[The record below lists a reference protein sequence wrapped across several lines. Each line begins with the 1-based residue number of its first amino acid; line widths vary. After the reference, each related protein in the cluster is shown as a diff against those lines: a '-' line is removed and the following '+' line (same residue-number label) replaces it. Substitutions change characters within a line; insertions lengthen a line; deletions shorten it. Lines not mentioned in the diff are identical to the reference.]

1 MNDFFDFDQTLRGHI
16 PGERVFDRYKLI
28 KTLGQGGMGVVWLA
42 LDEQLEREVALKF
55 LPEPVAHD
63 PAAINDLKRETKK
76 ALKLTHPNIVR
87 IYDFLQNDQM
97 VAVSMEHVDG
107 LSLTQIRLEE
117 PNQVFSTEQ
126 IEKWI
131 GQICVALD
139 YAHIDEQI
147 AHRDLKPSNLLV
159 NSKGD
164 IKITDFGISA
174 TISDA
179 TTYTQMNASSSGTPV
194 YMCPQQ
200 MMGEK
205 AAPTDDIYSLGATIY
220 ELLTGKPPFF
230 SGRIDLQL
238 QNKIP
243 PLMKERRKELDV
255 KAESK
260 IPNSW
265 ESTVASCLEKA
276 AEDRPQS
283 LAEVWD
289 GLHGIVTESDN
300 SKPNKKSRGGKKI
313 LATACILLL
322 LSGAG
327 AAGWYFGT
335 DIFNKAPDTTPDT
348 PPEQEI
354 PVVVKDTPPAEN
366 TEKPDKLP
374 EENKAAQ
381 DTNVVEPETKT
392 PELTKEEPTPAK
404 NETPPETISEVES
417 KQDVSDQ
424 QVPQKNDISGSAK
437 ADPVVEKIE
446 PIQQKQED
454 LTPQTPTVEETP
466 KEEIIFP
473 EAGPQPGKD
482 WVLPGYGVEMV
493 WIEPGEFMMGER
505 SVHQV
510 HITEGFWLGSY
521 EVTQSQWESVMGFNP
536 SKFRNA
542 DGNTPI
548 DQVSWSDAIDFCTI
562 LTEIEHD
569 AGRLPKDYE
578 YSLPTEAQ
586 WEYACKA
593 GRNSFFSFGDRIDSS
608 LANFNGNYPFG
619 GGRKGDYRQKPLPVG
634 SFTPNGWGL
643 YDMHGNVS
651 EWCYDWYGKYNL
663 RDTKD
668 PTGAKKGSGHVT
680 RGGAWHSDGESCTS
694 GARDYEKT
702 ESKNSYLGFRLALR
716 PVQK

>member
-28 KTLGQGGMGVVWLA
+28 RTLGQGGMGVVWLA

-87 IYDFLQNDQM
+87 IYDFLQNEQM

-139 YAHIDEQI
+139 YAHINEQI

-220 ELLTGKPPFF
+220 ELLTGRPPFF

-243 PLMKERRKELDV
+243 PLMKERRKELDI
-255 KAESK
+255 KAESQ

-276 AEDRPQS
+276 AEDRPQT
-283 LAEVWD
+283 LAEVWKS
-289 GLHGIVTESDN
+289 LHGIVTISH
-300 SKPNKKSRGGKKI
+300 SKKSPNNRKIGKKL
-313 LATACILLL
+313 LATACIILLL
-322 LSGAG
+322 GG
-327 AAGWYFGT
+327 IGTAAWYFGMR
-335 DIFNKAPDTTPDT
+335 DFNENPKTK
-348 PPEQEI
+348 QES
-354 PVVVKDTPPAEN
+354 PVVASSDKDSTDAHEKTTKEKTLQKDTPIIQN
-366 TEKPDKLP
+366 TTETETNPTQSKNDAIQVKNDRVSETSSEKEL
-374 EENKAAQ
+374 NIS
-381 DTNVVEPETKT
+381 DT
-392 PELTKEEPTPAK
+392 AS
-404 NETPPETISEVES
+404 PPEDEIPYSATASAKDIEKLALPQDQEKLTTPQSEV
-417 KQDVSDQ
+417 
-424 QVPQKNDISGSAK
+424 
-437 ADPVVEKIE
+437 
-446 PIQQKQED
+446 
-454 LTPQTPTVEETP
+454 ETP

-473 EAGPQPGKD
+473 KAGPQPEKD
-482 WVLPGYGVEMV
+482 WIVPNYGVEMV

-510 HITEGFWLGSY
+510 HITEGFWMGAY
-521 EVTQSQWESVMGFNP
+521 EVTQKQWESVMGFNP
-536 SKFRNA
+536 SKFRDA

-548 DQVSWSDAIDFCTI
+548 DQVSWSDAMDFCSI
-562 LTEIEHD
+562 LTEIERD
-569 AGRLPKDYE
+569 AGRLPKGYE

-593 GRNSFFSFGDRIDSS
+593 GRNSFFSFGNRIDSS
-608 LANFNGNYPFG
+608 LANFNGKYPFG
-619 GGRKGDYRQKPLPVG
+619 GGRKGDYKQKPLPVG
-634 SFTPNGWGL
+634 SFVPNNWGL

-668 PTGAKKGSGHVT
+668 PMGAKKGSGHVS
-680 RGGAWHSDGESCTS
+680 RGGAWHSDGESCSS
-694 GARDYEKT
+694 GARDYEKA
-702 ESKNSYLGFRLALR
+702 ENKNSYLGFRLALR
-716 PVQK
+716 PVKN